1 MLNEEKIRIMTG
13 IAMFEKKAGRDILPA
28 SRYFKSDYV
37 GGRMIRSFIFYT
49 FSSMLCLAL
58 WVLYQMEDI
67 MSTMDVTAL
76 LASAKHVALFY
87 AAGLLILALGII
99 LNTKSGLGVSPI
111 ISVAYSIATIGG
123 FNFGNITF
131 LLYSAFVVVEIVLHI
146 FRNQRY
152 SREADGAIAPAA
164 HRDLKLVLLMD
175 LLQLPLSLVF
185 TRFMNLFS
193 ALLPAP
199 SDNMLSRLLILAAG
213 IILTG
218 IGAAMSLNMR
228 IIPNPGDG
236 IVQAISDC
244 VGKSVGFTKNCF
256 DLFNICLT
264 TFIGL
269 IFAHKLIGIGLGT
282 VIAVLGVGRVIAVF
296 NHHFFFLLHRPLRQ
310 THRTD
315 LHKQYHRYADRKFGL
330 ACFVVKKSHT

>member
-1 MLNEEKIRIMTG
+1 MKKDIFLRI
-13 IAMFEKKAGRDILPA
+13 
-28 SRYFKSDYV
+28 V
-37 GGRMIRSFIFYT
+37 
-49 FSSMLCLAL
+49 
-58 WVLYQMEDI
+58 
-67 MSTMDVTAL
+67 
-76 LASAKHVALFY
+76 FY

-152 SREADGAIAPAA
+152 SREADGTIAPAA

-296 NHHFFFLLHRPLRQ
+296 NHLFMKKNDSCRRRGVLISTFLLQLSFFLSTSSPTAPDTPHRSAQAVSPVRRPQIWPCVFCGEKISYLR
-310 THRTD
+310 
-315 LHKQYHRYADRKFGL
+315 
-330 ACFVVKKSHT
+330 

>member
-1 MLNEEKIRIMTG
+1 MKKNLFLRIV
-13 IAMFEKKAGRDILPA
+13 F
-28 SRYFKSDYV
+28 YV
-37 GGRMIRSFIFYT
+37 
-49 FSSMLCLAL
+49 
-58 WVLYQMEDI
+58 
-67 MSTMDVTAL
+67 
-76 LASAKHVALFY
+76 
-87 AAGLLILALGII
+87 AGLLILALGII

-146 FRNQRY
+146 FRNHRY
-152 SREADGAIAPAA
+152 SGEAGGAIAPAA
-164 HRDLKLVLLMD
+164 HRDLKLVLVMD

-193 ALLPAP
+193 ALLPTP
-199 SDNMLSRLLILAAG
+199 SDNMPSRLLVLAAG

-244 VGKSVGFTKNCF
+244 IGKSVGFTKNCF

-264 TFIGL
+264 TSIGL
-269 IFAHKLIGIGLGT
+269 LFAHKLIGIGLGT

-296 NHHFFFLLHRPLRQ
+296 NRLFMKKMTIVHDISLRALCPIF
-310 THRTD
+310 RTVAD
-315 LHKQYHRYADRKFGL
+315 SCIHCSLMISTGMGGLFGRFTYSDWITRYL
-330 ACFVVKKSHT
+330 

>member
-1 MLNEEKIRIMTG
+1 MKKSTFLRIV
-13 IAMFEKKAGRDILPA
+13 F
-28 SRYFKSDYV
+28 YV
-37 GGRMIRSFIFYT
+37 
-49 FSSMLCLAL
+49 
-58 WVLYQMEDI
+58 
-67 MSTMDVTAL
+67 
-76 LASAKHVALFY
+76 
-87 AAGLLILALGII
+87 AGLLILALGII

-131 LLYSAFVVVEIVLHI
+131 LLYSVFVVVEIFLHI
-146 FRNQRY
+146 FRNHRY
-152 SREADGAIAPAA
+152 SNEDNGAIAPAA

-193 ALLPAP
+193 ALLPSP
-199 SDNMLSRLLILAAG
+199 DNMASRLLVLAAG

-264 TFIGL
+264 ISISL

-282 VIAVLGVGRVIAVF
+282 VVAVLGVGRVIAVF
-296 NHHFFFLLHRPLRQ
+296 NHLFM
-310 THRTD
+310 
-315 LHKQYHRYADRKFGL
+315 
-330 ACFVVKKSHT
+330 KKMTAAAGVEY

>member
-1 MLNEEKIRIMTG
+1 MEKKMTG
-13 IAMFEKKAGRDILPA
+13 KICGTGSWVPDKVWDNNDLARMVETSDAWIRERTGVVQRHIAKEN
-28 SRYFKSDYV
+28 
-37 GGRMIRSFIFYT
+37 
-49 FSSMLCLAL
+49 
-58 WVLYQMEDI
+58 EDTV
-67 MSTMDVTAL
+67 TM
-76 LASAKHVALFY
+76 
-87 AAGLLILALGII
+87 AARAAQKALGII

-146 FRNQRY
+146 FRNHRY
-152 SREADGAIAPAA
+152 SGEAGGAIAPAA
-164 HRDLKLVLLMD
+164 HRDLKLVLVMD

-193 ALLPAP
+193 ALLPTP
-199 SDNMLSRLLILAAG
+199 SDNMPSRLLVLAAG

-244 VGKSVGFTKNCF
+244 IGKSVGFTKNCF

-264 TFIGL
+264 TSIGL
-269 IFAHKLIGIGLGT
+269 LFAHKLIGIGLGT

-296 NHHFFFLLHRPLRQ
+296 NRLFM
-310 THRTD
+310 
-315 LHKQYHRYADRKFGL
+315 
-330 ACFVVKKSHT
+330 KKMTAAAGVEY